1 MRAVLSH
8 SSWLRQSKVPAAPPR
23 PAAIGQ
29 QSRTTE
35 AAWIT
40 ELLQEGRLTWSV
52 SQTQETLRT
61 RSALLLGSAPVSSG
75 LFVTNLN
82 AQLT

>member
-1 MRAVLSH
+1 MAEAEQ
-8 SSWLRQSKVPAAPPR
+8 SSTAPPR
-23 PAAIGQ
+23 PAAIGE

-52 SQTQETLRT
+52 SQTQKTLRT

>member
-1 MRAVLSH
+1 MAEAEQVPQPLPVL
-8 SSWLRQSKVPAAPPR
+8 
-23 PAAIGQ
+23 Q
-29 QSRTTE
+29 QSDSR
-35 AAWIT
+35 AAR
-40 ELLQEGRLTWSV
+40 LKQPGSRAAAGGRLTWSV